1 MSDTILPAERTA
13 DTASRQASTL
23 VPTERNAGDAA
34 HPFTLNAITLQSRP
48 PGWLARGVSLAIC
61 AFAALALAYA
71 SYARIDIV
79 VSAQGR
85 AIPSGKS
92 KVVQPLEA
100 GIVRTIAVRD
110 GQRVK
115 AGDVLIELDPTAAT
129 ADQER
134 LRREHWEGTAD
145 AARSAALLNGTSFDA
160 PKDLPPEMRATA
172 VAMLSS
178 RLAEQQS
185 RLAAL
190 DADIARRQADRD
202 AIDTSLTQFRATL
215 PLLRKKHEMRI
226 ELARTGHIAETG
238 LIETQLEL
246 MNIEKEIAVQGKR
259 LTESEAGLQSARQQR
274 AQAQAEH
281 RSRAAADLAEATRKR
296 DGAQQELIKAEARQ
310 RQQVI
315 RAPIDGVVQQLA
327 VSTVGG
333 VVTPAQPLMTV
344 VPEHSALEVEAQ
356 VVNRDIGQVRVGQRV
371 IAKVETFDFTR
382 WGYIEGRVQWVGT
395 DAVTD
400 QKLGPVYPVRIQ
412 LESTQTPNA
421 VGGRHGVVTAGMS
434 ITADIRTGD
443 RRLIDYFLAPM
454 LRAKEESLRER

>member
-1 MSDTILPAERTA
+1 MRPAA
-13 DTASRQASTL
+13 DRRADGAPNPFAMNALALHAQPPAWQARS
-23 VPTERNAGDAA
+23 
-34 HPFTLNAITLQSRP
+34 
-48 PGWLARGVSLAIC
+48 VSLAIC
-61 AFAALALAYA
+61 AFAGLALAFA
-71 SYARIDIV
+71 SLTHIDIV
-79 VSAQGR
+79 VSTQGR
-85 AIPSGKS
+85 VIPSGKS

-100 GIVRTIAVRD
+100 GIVKMIAVRD
-110 GQRVK
+110 GQSVK
-115 AGDVLIELDPTAAT
+115 AGDVLIELDPTAAI

-134 LRREHWEGTAD
+134 LRREHWEGAAD
-145 AARSAALLNGTSFDA
+145 AARSAALLNGTAFDA
-160 PKDLPPEMRATA
+160 PKELPPEIRATA

-178 RLAEQQS
+178 RQAEQQS

-202 AIDTSLTQFRATL
+202 AIDTNLTQLRATL
-215 PLLRKKHEMRI
+215 PLVRKKHEMRV

-238 LIETQLEL
+238 LIETQLEV
-246 MNIEKEIAVQGKR
+246 MNIDKEIAVQGKR

-274 AQAQAEH
+274 SQAQAEY
-281 RSRAAADLAEATRKR
+281 RSRAAADLAEASRKR
-296 DGAQQELIKAEARQ
+296 ESAQQELIKAEARQ
-310 RQQVI
+310 RQQVL

-356 VVNRDIGQVRVGQRV
+356 VANRDIGQLRVGQRV

-382 WGYIEGRVQWVGT
+382 WGYIEGHVQWIGT
-395 DAVTD
+395 DAVLD
-400 QKLGPVYPVRIQ
+400 QKLGAVYPVRIQ

-434 ITADIRTGD
+434 ITADIRTGE

-454 LRAKEESLRER
+454 LRAKDESLRER